1 MWVSCPKIK
10 FLLSD
15 LCGSQ
20 YTATT
25 HTKKDPRKI
34 PLPKF
39 PQRPQMEEK
48 SQNLQFLL
56 FAGLESLVSE
66 STGKMVF
73 TEPKPR
79 IPSSQT
85 SPSNIMDTQ
94 ICDLTPHSVCA

>member
-1 MWVSCPKIK
+1 MWVSCPKI
-10 FLLSD
+10 LLSD

-25 HTKKDPRKI
+25 HTEKDPRKI

-39 PQRPQMEEK
+39 PQRPREEEN

-66 STGKMVF
+66 STGKVVF
-73 TEPKPR
+73 TEPKPQ
-79 IPSSQT
+79 ISSSQM
-85 SPSNIMDTQ
+85 SPGNSTDAQ
-94 ICDLTPHSVCA
+94 VPDLTPHGVCT